1 MKIVYGILVLCALKM
16 IVEVKGT
23 YNFTHLWRKSITKG
37 SCKTSGISRCGL
49 NTKGINVRKMLF
61 KRDKREEKFIIPDKK
76 NGDRF
81 ANNYCNSRRIL
92 NLAMSSLQEKGKD
105 SVTCQTKGR
114 KINIKIACLQEIGS
128 IYQTMVAK
136 MPVANDCGDSP
147 NVLAINKNDEDR
159 IKSKAQDYVC
169 ALLSK
174 KNHRQLDNT
183 CQRRRKKQK
192 GQKSSGA

>member
-23 YNFTHLWRKSITKG
+23 YNFTNLWRKSIKIG
-37 SCKTSGISRCGL
+37 SCKKSGISLSGM
-49 NTKGINVRKMLF
+49 NINKIHGKSVNKMLN
-61 KRDKREEKFIIPDKK
+61 KFIIRKKK
-76 NGDRF
+76 NADKF
-81 ANNYCNSRRIL
+81 ANNYCNSKRIL